1 MTTCNTCSNAI
12 PDPAEEWP
20 DGNGGTSREKPPL
33 GLRPRFIVDEDR
45 LREIEAAITRLK
57 TYGWRVPAEWLTE
70 RDEIDARVQA
80 RAMKPQPHGGHGGA
94 CANPSIIPT
103 MTTRNNATP

>member
-1 MTTCNTCSNAI
+1 MSTRNTCSSSI
-12 PDPAEEWP
+12 PHPAEEWP

-33 GLRPRFIVDEDR
+33 GLRPRFIADEDR

-57 TYGWRVPAEWLTE
+57 TCGWRVPAEWLTE

-80 RAMKPQPHGGHGGA
+80 RAMKPQPHGGRLVSSSEPP
-94 CANPSIIPT
+94 PSVP
-103 MTTRNNATP
+103 RHRWLP